1 MNFNFCSA
9 SFHRMF
15 ELLKSCWGCII
26 CNWSGTKQCQKEDK
40 MDFKEVNTDN
50 VKKAYFLKL
59 YSRLLGF
66 RYN

>member
-1 MNFNFCSA
+1 
-9 SFHRMF
+9 
-15 ELLKSCWGCII
+15 
-26 CNWSGTKQCQKEDK
+26 

-66 RYN
+66 RYNWIRLQWNSELIIFFLEKENIIE